1 MAFLTGALTDCY
13 SHCIGS
19 NNPSEVLNRGLTW
32 MNVHFSS
39 VIEAGEN
46 AFREKALEEEEIEL
60 AREVLNGV
68 WSRAE
73 NANE

>member
-1 MAFLTGALTDCY
+1 
-13 SHCIGS
+13 
-19 NNPSEVLNRGLTW
+19 

-46 AFREKALEEEEIEL
+46 AFRDKALEEEEIEL
-60 AREVLNGV
+60 AREVLNRV

-73 NANE
+73 NANEETSARPGG